1 MCCALLVMKEPILFG
16 DNNPIF
22 VRNIVVIGIKTK
34 EKVMILDLA
43 NILDQKDNL
52 NRLKDK
58 NITIEKISALH
69 D

>member
-1 MCCALLVMKEPILFG
+1 MKEPILFG